1 MKQIFDTVSIA
12 TSKMTTRLYSTSF
25 SMGIHC
31 LGKRFHGPI
40 YSIYGFVRFADEI
53 VDTFHDYNKEELINE
68 FERDTYLAI
77 ERGISMNPI
86 LNSFQAVVCKYKIS
100 HQLIDCF
107 LKSMKWDLS
116 KNVHD
121 EATYNEYIFGSA
133 EVVGLMCLKVFTEG
147 NDEMYQ
153 ALTPSARKLG
163 AAFQKVNFL
172 RDMKDDYEFLGRIY
186 FPGVDMKALSDSD
199 KKNIEHDIEMDF
211 ADALEGIKRLPEGA
225 RFGIYVAFMYYRSLF
240 AKIKSLPSAHIMM
253 TRIRIPNYQKI
264 ALLCSSFFRHRL
276 RLI

>member
-1 MKQIFDTVSIA
+1 MKQIFDTVSMA

-25 SMGIHC
+25 SMGIYC
-31 LGKRFHGPI
+31 LGKRFHAPI

-53 VDTFHDYNKEELINE
+53 VDTFHDYNKEELIAE

-77 ERGISMNPI
+77 DRGISMNPI
-86 LNSFQAVVCKYKIS
+86 LNSFQSVVRKYKIP

-121 EATYNEYIFGSA
+121 DATYNEYIFGSA

-147 NDEMYQ
+147 NDEMYE

-172 RDMKDDYEFLGRIY
+172 RDMKDDYEFLGRVY
-186 FPGVDMKALSDSD
+186 FPGIDMKALSDSD
-199 KKNIEHDIEMDF
+199 KKNIEQDIEQDF
-211 ADALEGIKRLPEGA
+211 ADALEGIKQLPEGA